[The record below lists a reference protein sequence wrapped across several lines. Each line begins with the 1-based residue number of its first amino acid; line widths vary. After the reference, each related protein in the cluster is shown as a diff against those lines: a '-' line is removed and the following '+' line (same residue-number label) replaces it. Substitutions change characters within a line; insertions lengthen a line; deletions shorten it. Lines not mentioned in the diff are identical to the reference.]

1 MEAIYFDS
9 FKMIPSTTTFEGM
22 LNLSSVI
29 ILPNLKMVKNRVVN
43 RIFNTRT
50 IINKTDHMF
59 PGPERDLPG
68 RPWDKEPGI
77 DEPYLPDDPGEIPS
91 DPWDEEEPEGAAE

>member
-1 MEAIYFDS
+1 MEAIYFFS
-9 FKMIPSTTTFEGM
+9 FKMIPSTTTFEDM
-22 LNLSSVI
+22 LDLSNVI
-29 ILPNLKMVKNRVVN
+29 ILPNLKTVKNRVVN

-68 RPWDKEPGI
+68 RPWHKEPGI
-77 DEPYLPDDPGEIPS
+77 DEPYLPEDPGEIPS
-91 DPWDEEEPEGAAE
+91 DPWDDEEREGAAE

>member
-1 MEAIYFDS
+1 MEAIYFVS
-9 FKMIPSTTTFEGM
+9 FKMIPSTTTFEDV
-22 LNLSSVI
+22 LSLSSVI
-29 ILPNLKMVKNRVVN
+29 ILPNLKMVENRVTN

-50 IINKTDHMF
+50 TINKPDHMF

-77 DEPYLPDDPGEIPS
+77 DEPYLPEDPGEIPS

>member
-1 MEAIYFDS
+1 MKAIYFDS

-22 LNLSSVI
+22 LNHSSVI
-29 ILPNLKMVKNRVVN
+29 ILPNLKMVKNRVTN

-50 IINKTDHMF
+50 TINKTDHMF

-77 DEPYLPDDPGEIPS
+77 EEPYLPDDPGEIPS
-91 DPWDEEEPEGAAE
+91 DPFYDEEKK

>member
-1 MEAIYFDS
+1 MEAIYFVS

-22 LNLSSVI
+22 LNFSSVI
-29 ILPNLKMVKNRVVN
+29 ILPNLKMVENRVTN
-43 RIFNTRT
+43 
-50 IINKTDHMF
+50 HMF

-91 DPWDEEEPEGAAE
+91 DPWDDEEREGSAE

>member
-43 RIFNTRT
+43 R
-50 IINKTDHMF
+50 MF

-91 DPWDEEEPEGAAE
+91 DPWDDEEREGAAE